1 MVSSFCSMIDT
12 VVHAVHV
19 HLTSK
24 AGDDESEN
32 VKVRA
37 RARYRCRDT
46 THIQTDRHTPHT
58 PQVARVVKLGP
69 QAENPPGEGQPLCK
83 GQMLHTRIFLSV
95 SIYKEEKNVQ
105 CNK

>member
-1 MVSSFCSMIDT
+1 MIDT

-46 THIQTDRHTPHT
+46 THIQTDRHTPHNT
-58 PQVARVVKLGP
+58 HSTG
-69 QAENPPGEGQPLCK
+69 CK
-83 GQMLHTRIFLSV
+83 GSKVGTTG
-95 SIYKEEKNVQ
+95 
-105 CNK
+105 